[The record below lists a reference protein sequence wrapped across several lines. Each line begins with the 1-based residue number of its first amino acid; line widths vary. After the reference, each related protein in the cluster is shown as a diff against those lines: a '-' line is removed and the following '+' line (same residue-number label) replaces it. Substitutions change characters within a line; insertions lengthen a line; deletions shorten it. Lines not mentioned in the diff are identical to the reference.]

1 MIAGFRLR
9 VEGEPLV
16 AAVAGIA
23 GFRVFA
29 VETSGEAHFRFAYAT
44 EGAPEMQ
51 KQLYHTAMEQTRNS
65 FGRYAGGYLC

>member
-23 GFRVFA
+23 GFRVFKI
-29 VETSGEAHFRFAYAT
+29 T
-44 EGAPEMQ
+44 
-51 KQLYHTAMEQTRNS
+51 
-65 FGRYAGGYLC
+65 